1 LFKAKSTGYQ
11 IAAFARRNVAKKRAQ
26 EEGKTD
32 GTIRKAMIRLNSR
45 FVSIILRK
53 CFPIVL
59 LPCALLADVSGTV
72 TIPPS
77 GQLDLDS
84 GVVKPST
91 GGDGDLDWSNSA
103 GFPPGGSLTFV
114 HHAYV
119 VPGRGID
126 FFNTLTAQTLA
137 GYPYSTFGLT
147 TTIQQGPSNAYI
159 FASITKCGNYSK
171 VLLLAIGSSLQVQFT
186 TYIPNGGGVC
196 PSISGFANNYAPAG
210 VLQFGIAPGSLFIL
224 AGNKL
229 NDMPLTSLQ
238 SSAAPGLPTTL
249 NGTTMSVTV
258 NGVTTTP
265 GLYYTS
271 QGQIGAVLPSNTPTG
286 VATLNIT
293 NNGVAGAPT
302 MINVVPSAVG
312 LATIDG
318 SGSGAVVAT
327 DANSQLISRE
337 NPARPGQTIVL
348 WGSGVGADLSN
359 DDRTYPL
366 KQNNLTAIPFQV
378 YFGTT
383 PGTVLYRGRSQFPGV
398 DQIVVVV
405 PQDVSPGCVVSV
417 AAVAAEFL
425 SNTATIPISR
435 DGSACSDLILSA
447 AQEPSLFAAPGTRYG
462 LIRLTSFNLALS
474 NGAYAYFIKK
484 GTTTATTA
492 PSVGSCLVRPL
503 APPPDTPDTYL
514 DAGNLTVS
522 VNGGSPRPMPP
533 QSGVYSANL
542 PSFPASGTAFTFT
555 GSGGKDAG
563 PFSAIGNLLPFT
575 MVNTDAPVI
584 RSQGHHISWQG
595 GDPATYV
602 TIGTTVRN
610 FDIRCT
616 APASAGEFTLPSWL
630 TSAMP
635 TSLSQPFYIENHSAP
650 QVLAISGL
658 DLAFVYGQ
666 SQDSFNV
673 PYQ

>member
-1 LFKAKSTGYQ
+1 
-11 IAAFARRNVAKKRAQ
+11 
-26 EEGKTD
+26 
-32 GTIRKAMIRLNSR
+32 MIRLSR
-45 FVSIILRK
+45 FVTILRK
-53 CFPIVL
+53 CLPVVLFP
-59 LPCALLADVSGTV
+59 CTLLADVSGTV

-84 GVVKPST
+84 GVVKAST
-91 GGDGDLDWSNSA
+91 GGDGDVDWSSSG
-103 GFPPGGSLTFV
+103 GFPLGGSLTFV

-186 TYIPNGGGVC
+186 TYIPNGGGAC
-196 PSISGFANNYAPAG
+196 PSISGIANNYAPAG

-229 NDMPLTSLQ
+229 NDLPLTSLQ
-238 SSAAPGLPTTL
+238 SSATPGLPTTL
-249 NGTTMSVTV
+249 NGTTMTVTV

-271 QGQIGAVLPSNTPTG
+271 PGQIGAVLPSNTPTG
-286 VATLNIT
+286 IATLNIT
-293 NNGVAGAPT
+293 NNGVPGAPT
-302 MINVVPSAVG
+302 LINVVPSALG

-327 DANSQLISRE
+327 DANNQLISPAI
-337 NPARPGQTIVL
+337 PARPGQTIVL

-359 DDRTYPL
+359 DDRTFPL

-378 YFGTT
+378 YFGTSLS
-383 PGTVLYRGRSQFPGV
+383 TVLYRGRSQFPGV
-398 DQIVVVV
+398 DQIVVTV
-405 PQDVSPGCVVSV
+405 PQDVSPGCLVSV
-417 AAVAAEFL
+417 AAVAAGFL

-435 DGSACSDLILSA
+435 DGGSCSDPILSA
-447 AQEPSLFAAPGTRYG
+447 AQEPTLFAAPGTRYG
-462 LIRLTSFNLALS
+462 ILRLTSFNLPQA
-474 NGAYAYFIKK
+474 NGASAYFIKK
-484 GTTTATTA
+484 GTTATTTA
-492 PSVGSCLVRPL
+492 PSVGSCLVRPI
-503 APPPDTPDTYL
+503 PPAADTPDTYL
-514 DAGNLTVS
+514 DAGNVTASVS
-522 VNGGSPRPMPP
+522 GGSPQPLTT
-533 QSGVYSANL
+533 QSGFYFVNL
-542 PSFPASGTAFTFT
+542 PSFPASGTPFSFT

-563 PFSAIGNLLPFT
+563 PFSATANVLPFT
-575 MVNTDAPVI
+575 MVNTDLRVV
-584 RSQGHHISWQG
+584 RSQGHHITWQG

-602 TIGTTVRN
+602 TIDTVVRN
-610 FDIRCT
+610 LDIRCT
-616 APASAGEFTLPSWL
+616 APASAGEFTLPAWI

-635 TSLSQPFYIENHSAP
+635 TSLSQPFNIENHSAP
-650 QVLAISGL
+650 QILAISGL
-658 DLAFVYGQ
+658 DLAFIYGQ
-666 SQDSFNV
+666 TQDSFNV